1 MKYNYTPAGSSK
13 ISSKLTYLQGVC
25 DTPIARFTGCLSSL
39 RTVVVVVVVVV
50 VLTVTRV
57 IKSVV
62 TGPAPVTRYGSSTPL
77 TTAV

>member
-50 VLTVTRV
+50 LTVTRV